1 MALIL
6 VALVP
11 AATAVGTRAAG
22 AAAAGAA
29 AGAGSGDASAGAA
42 APRLTS
48 NEPLLAAALTDAA
61 ALYAMN
67 CSVCHGPTGGGLA
80 EARLRFP
87 PDERNCSR
95 CHKANNPIVQPLT
108 SPFVDNDMFPVGNAP
123 ALHKV
128 EGATADAYGA
138 DAAQAGPPLASVA
151 APQALFAYVKATM
164 PRYDPGRHSDA
175 EYWLLSAHLLAMNDR
190 QAEAEAAAQAAEA
203 AGWLP
208 PAPGSAARAWV
219 EHVSEGVAQ

>member
-1 MALIL
+1 MALGL
-6 VALVP
+6 VAVVP
-11 AATAVGTRAAG
+11 AAALGTGAG
-22 AAAAGAA
+22 A
-29 AGAGSGDASAGAA
+29 DE
-42 APRLTS
+42 APRLVS
-48 NEPLLAAALTDAA
+48 QQPLLEAALTEGA

-87 PDERNCSR
+87 EDERNCSR

-108 SPFVDNDMFPVGNAP
+108 SPFVDNDMFPVGDAP
-123 ALHKV
+123 ALRPLAD
-128 EGATADAYGA
+128 GAADAGA
-138 DAAQAGPPLASVA
+138 GDASRGAAGSPAANLTAPTGPPLARVA

-175 EYWLLSAHLLAMNDR
+175 EYWLLSAHLLDMNNR
-190 QAEAEAAAQAAEA
+190 QAAAEAAARAAEA